1 MAAFLSAAWLSSL
14 NETLAAAGPAPLEDE
29 DSVFRVVLEL
39 TDGPSSAPHALT
51 FRVSASGAVAQL
63 GDHLAANAVVR
74 LSFKDAEAL
83 TAGTLS
89 SAVALREGRFKV
101 RGDVQGLVPLIGWL
115 QSAQATGR
123 DRPLH

>member
-14 NETLAAAGPAPLEDE
+14 NDTLAGAGPAPLEDPK
-29 DSVFRVVLEL
+29 SVFRVVLEL

-51 FRVSASGAVAQL
+51 FSVSASGAFAEL

-83 TAGTLS
+83 TAGTLN
-89 SAVALREGRFKV
+89 SAVALRGGRFKV

-115 QSAQATGR
+115 QSAHALGS
-123 DRPLH
+123 D